1 MRAGGDEEIF
11 CGDAGLP
18 AELREGLDVTGEN
31 EEEGGGHRPAEGR
44 EGSDFF
50 GGELPAARSPEVKHA
65 RPTAQSEALAGFHPR
80 LLDFLR
86 RCGEAQDAGDDL
98 DVGMGER
105 GPTTDEDRFDIPL
118 EVVADGDDHV
128 GAAKRLALVAP
139 PEGVLGAVFIEITVD
154 LPFFDIDAMD
164 IEHHPP
170 AAVPGQRSG
179 SCPSGGVALG
189 VDNPNPKDTAG
200 DPHHERRPPAV
211 ESIRKRHPDRE
222 HRHQQRDRPHR
233 ANPRDGRLPGR
244 PPSQRAER
252 LEAEEHR
259 RRARPLLD
267 RDHRPSRHRHPHR
280 IPILGEHGGAEGDH
294 QAAIGHGDG
303 AERDWREAL
312 ELKAPQTRRSK
323 KRSLP
328 PLRCPLSDSF
338 GVPGSA
344 AKHFSATLRGLQHET
359 HHPHERAIQTPQ
371 CGAGGHPLVGG
382 AGPSLAFSPA
392 RRAPPGRRRRSAGNP
407 GRRGGR

>member
-11 CGDAGLP
+11 RGDAGLP

-65 RPTAQSEALAGFHPR
+65 RPAAQSEALAGFHPR

-86 RCGEAQDAGDDL
+86 RCGEAQDAGNDL
-98 DVGMGER
+98 DLGMGER
-105 GPTTDEDRFDIPL
+105 GPTIDEDRFDIPL

-139 PEGVLGAVFIEITVD
+139 PEAVLGAVFIEITVD

-170 AAVPGQRSG
+170 AAVPGQRTG
-179 SCPSGGVALG
+179 SRPSGGVALG
-189 VDNPNPKDTAG
+189 VDDPDPKDTAG

-222 HRHQQRDRPHR
+222 HRHKQRDRPHR
-233 ANPRDGRLPGR
+233 ANPRHGRLPGR

-259 RRARPLLD
+259 RRARPFLD

-280 IPILGEHGGAEGDH
+280 IPILGKHGGAEGDH

-323 KRSLP
+323 KRSIP
-328 PLRCPLSDSF
+328 PLRCPLSDFF
-338 GVPGSA
+338 GGLGSA
-344 AKHFSATLRGLQHET
+344 AKRFSATLRGLQHET
-359 HHPHERAIQTPQ
+359 NHSPRASESNP
-371 CGAGGHPLVGG
+371 PVW
-382 AGPSLAFSPA
+382 S
-392 RRAPPGRRRRSAGNP
+392 RRASTGG
-407 GRRGGR
+407 GGGRA